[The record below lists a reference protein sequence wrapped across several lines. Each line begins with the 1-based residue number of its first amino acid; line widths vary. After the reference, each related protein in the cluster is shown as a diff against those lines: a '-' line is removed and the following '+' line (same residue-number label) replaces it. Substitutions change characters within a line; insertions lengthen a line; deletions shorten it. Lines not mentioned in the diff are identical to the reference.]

1 MTFGNKVVHLELLDN
16 EPNDKDFYFGSISAI
31 YDKFNSKQ
39 IGVTLRRL
47 RDFTIDKN
55 NPYTNKLIII
65 RIGELKRKKGI
76 NKASIRLNNK

>member
-1 MTFGNKVVHLELLDN
+1 MTFGNKVVHLELLDS

-39 IGVTLRRL
+39 IGISLRRL

-65 RIGELKRKKGI
+65 RIGELKRKKVL